1 MLQTKKKKRMNLI
14 KSAIPALFLSFLMLT
29 SCAEVNRDESPE
41 IFLKEHVS
49 WLADEER
56 GGRLAGTIDE
66 AEAANY
72 ISDQFLQYG
81 LEPAGDQDTYIQ
93 QFTLEGPMVQAM
105 DLENRVS
112 RNVVGVIDGEEFPD
126 RYIVIGAHY
135 DGQGMGGVISMN
147 MNAEPALHYS
157 ADDNASGTAGLF
169 YLARQFASDRPRS
182 SILMIAFSGEELGL
196 IGSQHFVD
204 EMEIASDSVMAMINL
219 DMIGRMNNNELNI
232 FGTGTSSQWEEIL
245 SSVETDSLQIR
256 TSEGGMGASDHSSFY
271 KADIPVLHYFTG
283 THDQYHRETDT
294 ADLINYTGMKRVLN
308 YIEGV
313 ARTIDS
319 MSPSEMDFRESTDQR
334 SVMRMQDGV
343 TLGVMPDYT
352 HSGRGFRIDEV
363 RPDGPAAESGFE
375 DGDIIIGMNGQ
386 EIGDIY
392 DYMDALNGLESS
404 DTITI
409 RILRD
414 EEEMELEVTF

>member
-1 MLQTKKKKRMNLI
+1 MNLKI
-14 KSAIPALFLSFLMLT
+14 KALPALFLSLLVLV
-29 SCAEVNRDESPE
+29 SCDQAEVDETPE
-41 IFLKEHVS
+41 SFLEEHVS

-81 LEPAGDQDTYIQ
+81 LEPAGDRDTYIQ

-105 DLENRVS
+105 ELEARVS
-112 RNVVGVIDGEEFPD
+112 RNVVGVIEGEEFPD

-135 DGQGMGGVISMN
+135 DGQGMGGAISMN

-169 YLARQFASDRPRS
+169 YLAKEFAEERPQS
-182 SILMIAFSGEELGL
+182 SILIAAFSGEELGL
-196 IGSQHFVD
+196 IGSQYFVD

-219 DMIGRMNNNELNI
+219 DMIGRLNNNELHI
-232 FGTGTSSQWEEIL
+232 FGTGTSTKWEEIL
-245 SSVETDSLQIR
+245 SSVESDSLQIT
-256 TSEGGMGASDHSSFY
+256 TSDGGMGASDHSSFY
-271 KADIPVLHYFTG
+271 QEDIPVLHYYTG

-308 YIEGV
+308 HVEGV

-319 MSPSEMDFRESTDQR
+319 MSPSEMDFQKSTDQR
-334 SVMRMQDGV
+334 SVTRMQDGV

-352 HSGRGFRIDEV
+352 YSDGGFRIDEV
-363 RPDGPAAESGFE
+363 RPEGPAGEAGFE
-375 DGDIIIGMNGQ
+375 DGDIIIGMDGQ

-392 DYMDALNGLESS
+392 DYMEILNNLESG
-404 DTITI
+404 DTVLVQ
-409 RILRD
+409 ILRD
-414 EEEMELEVTF
+414 EQEMELEVTF